1 MRAIVW
7 GAFIFITLIVQ
18 AVVMPSL
25 SIQGIRPDL
34 LLIVVVSASLL
45 YGKEA
50 GVGAGFFAGLLQD
63 LASGNVFGLN
73 LLAKMAVG
81 YLFGLAERKVF
92 KENIL
97 LPVLAL
103 LLATLLNSAIVMS
116 FVMLS
121 GYKIDIAM
129 SIVHTVLPITLY
141 NMAMAIPMHQIFA
154 KAIRKVN
161 AYCA

>member
-18 AVVMPSL
+18 AVVMPLL

-50 GVGAGFFAGLLQD
+50 GIGAGFFAGLLQD

-97 LPVLAL
+97 LPAFAL
-103 LLATLLNSAIVMS
+103 LLASLLNSAIVMC
-116 FVMLS
+116 FVVVS
-121 GYKIDIAM
+121 GYKMDIAAA
-129 SIVHTVLPITLY
+129 IVHTVFPITLY
-141 NMAMAIPMHQIFA
+141 NMAMAIPMHQVFA

-161 AYCA
+161 AYYA

>member
-1 MRAIVW
+1 MKAIIW
-7 GAFIFITLIVQ
+7 GTFIIVTLIVQ
-18 AVVMPSL
+18 AVIVPLL
-25 SIQGIRPDL
+25 SIKGVRPDL

-73 LLAKMAVG
+73 LLSKMAVG
-81 YLFGLAERKVF
+81 YIFGLAERKVF
-92 KENIL
+92 KENLL

-103 LLATLLNSAIVMS
+103 LLASLLNSAIVMT
-116 FVMLS
+116 FVTLS
-121 GYKIDIAM
+121 GYRIDVAVAVI
-129 SIVHTVLPITLY
+129 HTVLPVTLY
-141 NMAMAIPMHQIFA
+141 NMAMAIPIHQTFA